1 MDCAGRRATTSQV
14 NLYSD
19 HLGASAA
26 HNSWLSTAIVRSE
39 HPRRENSGCSKKGRR
54 ARLSNGDTE
63 LRNSP
68 MRSAADE
75 ATHVSVDMEIR
86 VPTSVIL
93 EGLLHDAPNDQVTLN
108 WIIDHLGARSFG
120 IIMLIIALVGLAPG
134 ASPFIGILLAVP
146 AFQMMMARPAPVL
159 PRIIARRKI
168 STPASR
174 GFSTGHSSTQAH
186 GARLSSALAHAVR
199 SNETHIGFC
208 YFASECST
216 SCADSLPHHPRRGC
230 HVAGIC
236 VSGRRWGSSL
246 TRARGCSHFPVDY
259 HRGSRRCYRREPS
272 ALDVGSGRPIP
283 ARSAGRNV

>member
-134 ASPFIGILLAVP
+134 GSPFIGILLAVP
-146 AFQMMMARPAPVL
+146 AFQMMMARPAPPHRSPKDFDTRFARLLHGSFLYSSAWSASFV
-159 PRIIARRKI
+159 RVGARRSKQRN
-168 STPASR
+168 AYWV
-174 GFSTGHSSTQAH
+174 
-186 GARLSSALAHAVR
+186 LL
-199 SNETHIGFC
+199 FC
-208 YFASECST
+208 F
-216 SCADSLPHHPRRGC
+216 
-230 HVAGIC
+230 
-236 VSGRRWGSSL
+236 
-246 TRARGCSHFPVDY
+246 
-259 HRGSRRCYRREPS
+259 
-272 ALDVGSGRPIP
+272 
-283 ARSAGRNV
+283 